1 MTAAG
6 GPGAGARRNWRK
18 LNNALHRDVGYLI
31 VGLTIVYGV
40 SGLAVNHR
48 ADWNPSYRTAKRALQ
63 IAQERLLRRR
73 FFLCLATGGDKQTE
87 CCRGKEDERP
97 SSDRRSSGSC

>member
-6 GPGAGARRNWRK
+6 GPGAGGRRNWRK
-18 LNNALHRDVGYLI
+18 LNNALHRDVGFLI

-48 ADWNPSYRTAKRALQ
+48 TSA
-63 IAQERLLRRR
+63 
-73 FFLCLATGGDKQTE
+73 
-87 CCRGKEDERP
+87 
-97 SSDRRSSGSC
+97 